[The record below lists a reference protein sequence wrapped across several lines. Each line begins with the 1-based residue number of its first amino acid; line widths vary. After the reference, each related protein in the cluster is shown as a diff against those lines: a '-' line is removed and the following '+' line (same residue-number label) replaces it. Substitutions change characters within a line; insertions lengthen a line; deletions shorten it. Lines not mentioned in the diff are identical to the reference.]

1 MAAPKIQLM
10 KKINLLLA
18 ITILFHFKCFNMIA
32 QDCGVSAVY
41 GGGPFYNNATVT
53 IPEIKAS
60 GFNTVIVWTIHI
72 DAKGNLDFNAEFPIV
87 ANGKYIG
94 TTKYPA
100 FSKNMTLLKTPP
112 SAVTRIEFGLSASG
126 SSTFANIKTLIA
138 AEGTGPTSML
148 YKNFKALRDSV
159 PALDALNF
167 DDESTYDVAS
177 TVKFAVM
184 LADLGFNTALCPYT
198 SMTYWTSVASQTNT
212 QRKGAVDKIFLQC
225 YDGGAGNNPCS
236 WNFNGIPIYTGLWDK
251 NDTPSSVQTKMSNWK
266 KNCSVQGGFMW
277 LYDDFKGTAATKQY
291 ATAINTAFGIAAPGM
306 AKNAVPVTGASNV
319 SLTPALSW
327 TADNCAQTHAVYF
340 GTINPPPFITDQ
352 TDTVYKPSA
361 LLPNTT
367 YYWRI
372 DEKNFFGN
380 STGTVWN
387 FKTGIA
393 AAINDAT
400 DDVQLISVY
409 PNPFGTETTIFVG
422 TSEKEEIRVSI
433 INQLGAEIRTLTSSK
448 MINEKN
454 TFTWMGLD
462 NAGNSV
468 SPGLYLIRITS
479 KNANGALKMKHL
491 KLIYQ
496 P

>member
-1 MAAPKIQLM
+1 M
-10 KKINLLLA
+10 KKSNLLLA
-18 ITILFHFKCFNMIA
+18 ITILLHFNCITTFA

-41 GGGPFYNNATVT
+41 GGGPFYNNAAVT

-72 DAKGNLDFNAEFPIV
+72 DTKGNLDFNAEFPIV

-100 FSKNMTLLKTPP
+100 FSKNMTLLKTAP
-112 SAVTRIEFGLSASG
+112 SSVTRIEFGLSASG
-126 SSTFANIKTLIA
+126 SSTFSNIKALIA
-138 AEGTGPTSML
+138 AEGTGTTSML

-177 TVKFAVM
+177 SVKFAVM
-184 LADLGFNTALCPYT
+184 LADIGFNIALCPYT
-198 SMTYWTSVASQTNT
+198 NTTYWMNTASQANA

-225 YDGGAGNNPCS
+225 YDGGAANNPCTWS
-236 WNFNGIPIYTGLWDK
+236 FNGIPVYTGLWDK
-251 NDTPSSVQTKMSNWK
+251 NDSPSSVQTKMANWK

-306 AKNAVPVTGASNV
+306 AKNAVPITGTSNI
-319 SLTPALSW
+319 SLTPTLSW
-327 TADNCAQTHAVYF
+327 TPDRCSQAHAVYF
-340 GTINPPPFITDQ
+340 GTTNPPPFVADQ
-352 TDTVYKPSA
+352 TDTIYKPTTLA
-361 LLPNTT
+361 PNTT

-380 STGTVWN
+380 TTGTVWN
-387 FKTGIA
+387 FKTGMA
-393 AAINDAT
+393 TTVDDAKE
-400 DDVQLISVY
+400 DVHLISIY
-409 PNPFGTETTIFVG
+409 PNPFSTEVNIVIEATENT
-422 TSEKEEIRVSI
+422 EIRVSI
-433 INQLGAEIRTLTSSK
+433 INQLGAELTTLTTNKVINGKTVFTWLGRDSSDNS
-448 MINEKN
+448 ISPGFYFIRIESKN
-454 TFTWMGLD
+454 T
-462 NAGNSV
+462 
-468 SPGLYLIRITS
+468 
-479 KNANGALKMKHL
+479 NGALKIKHL